1 MIDRFVTYLTKEK
14 RYSAHTAA
22 SYRNDLN
29 AFKGYLEEHYPGIAI
44 EKCTP
49 PLVRAWLADM
59 ATNEYSPRSLRRKR
73 TAVSSFFRYLIYIGI
88 AQSNPTKGIPL
99 PKLPGRLPV
108 FADEKS
114 INTLIQTPADEDDYS
129 SMRNHLMLELFYAT
143 GIRLS
148 ELIGIKTT
156 DIDYGKCTLRIIGK
170 RNKERII
177 PVSAPLSAKMKAF
190 ELLTENIFEGTDTDQ
205 YFFLTN
211 SGKKLYPKF
220 VYRTIHGYLEDIASL
235 SKKSPHV
242 MRHTFATHLLQN
254 GAELN
259 SIKEL
264 LGHASLAATQVYTHT
279 NIKQLREV
287 YLKSHPKS

>member
-14 RYSAHTAA
+14 RYSAHTAT

-29 AFKGYLEEHYPGIAI
+29 SFKGYLDEHYPGIAI

-73 TAVSSFFRYLIYIGI
+73 TAVSSFYRYLIYIGI

-114 INTLIQTPADEDDYS
+114 INKIINTPADEDDYS
-129 SMRNHLMLELFYAT
+129 SMRDHLMLELFYAT

-148 ELIGIKTT
+148 ELIGIKNT

-177 PVSAPLSAKMKAF
+177 PISAPLSAKMKAF
-190 ELLTENIFEGTDTDQ
+190 ELMTENIFEGTDTEQ